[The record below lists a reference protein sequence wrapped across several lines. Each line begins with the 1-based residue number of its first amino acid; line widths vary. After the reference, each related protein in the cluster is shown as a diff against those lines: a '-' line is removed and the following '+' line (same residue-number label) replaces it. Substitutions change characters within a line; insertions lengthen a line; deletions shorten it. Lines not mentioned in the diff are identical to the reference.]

1 MNYFYIFVFMEN
13 VGCIGLVEGI
23 SLQAAVTKTST
34 CPALVDLLDW
44 LEEIER
50 FYYNWYVVH

>member
-1 MNYFYIFVFMEN
+1 MEN
-13 VGCIGLVEGI
+13 INYIGLVAAI
-23 SLQAAVTKTST
+23 PLQATVIKTPT

-50 FYYNWYVVH
+50 FYYNWYVFHL